1 MSIFHRTGTVL
12 EFRARALGEEGSDAR
27 RVRALRGS
35 PPRGSPQRSY
45 GGARLP
51 ARSRSRGSRL
61 TASRVRRAPP
71 ARPHPGGSRST
82 ATATSASPEPRP
94 ALPRSRPRQPGVGG
108 DPADRGP
115 VVALAAVPVRILVP
129 ASVRS
134 FESVLRAGAGEPGA
148 PRPRAP
154 VRAPRAG
161 SRRKP
166 GLRHA
171 PRPHRR
177 AGKALAAQERL
188 AGLLTAG
195 SRRAGAPPGPRARHL
210 TREIV
215 G

>member
-1 MSIFHRTGTVL
+1 MPAGSGPSAGLRPGEVRSAVT
-12 EFRARALGEEGSDAR
+12 EAPASQCALPLPGESVDA
-27 RVRALRGS
+27 
-35 PPRGSPQRSY
+35 P
-45 GGARLP
+45 
-51 ARSRSRGSRL
+51 
-61 TASRVRRAPP
+61 RVRRAPP
-71 ARPHPGGSRST
+71 ARPAPPGGVGRRRPRRRP
-82 ATATSASPEPRP
+82 SPAP

-134 FESVLRAGAGEPGA
+134 FESVLRTVAGEPGA

-171 PRPHRR
+171 
-177 AGKALAAQERL
+177 GKALAAQERL
-188 AGLLTAG
+188 AGFLTAG